1 MLQEEILERNKEI
14 ALMLGWKEATLEYK
28 MKWCAVPTE
37 DRLIRLNQLYV
48 PFLMKENN
56 EPLFEDTMYWSESW
70 NSLMD
75 AVGFIK
81 QNLRTS
87 EDTAD
92 AKVGE
97 YFIDEWSFG
106 VKSYYIRLI
115 QWTDNGWRMFDGVN
129 RDLSFYY
136 IIGENCQSEK
146 EAIFLAVSDLAKLY
160 NK

>member
-1 MLQEEILERNKEI
+1 
-14 ALMLGWKEATLEYK
+14 
-28 MKWCAVPTE
+28 
-37 DRLIRLNQLYV
+37 
-48 PFLMKENN
+48 MKENN
-56 EPLFEDTMYWSESW
+56 EPLFEDTVYWSKSW

-97 YFIDEWSFG
+97 YFIDEWRFG

-129 RDLSFYY
+129 RDLSIYY

>member
-14 ALMLGWKEATLEYK
+14 VLMLGLNHDEEAFVFDGQAY
-28 MKWCAVPTE
+28 
-37 DRLIRLNQLYV
+37 
-48 PFLMKENN
+48 
-56 EPLFEDTMYWSESW
+56 SW
-70 NSLMD
+70 DLPRFYSDWNYIMD

-97 YFIDEWSFG
+97 YFIDEWRFG

-129 RDLSFYY
+129 RDLSIYY

-146 EAIFLAVSDLAKLY
+146 EAIFLAVSDFAKLY
-160 NK
+160 NNKEL

>member
-14 ALMLGWKEATLEYK
+14 VLMLGLNHDEEAFVFDGQAY
-28 MKWCAVPTE
+28 
-37 DRLIRLNQLYV
+37 
-48 PFLMKENN
+48 
-56 EPLFEDTMYWSESW
+56 SW
-70 NSLMD
+70 DLPRFYSDWNYIMD

-87 EDTAD
+87 EDTDD

-97 YFIDEWSFG
+97 YFIDEWRFG

-115 QWTDNGWRMFDGVN
+115 QWTDNGWRMFDRVN
-129 RDLSFYY
+129 LDLSIYY

>member
-1 MLQEEILERNKEI
+1 
-14 ALMLGWKEATLEYK
+14 
-28 MKWCAVPTE
+28 
-37 DRLIRLNQLYV
+37 
-48 PFLMKENN
+48 
-56 EPLFEDTMYWSESW
+56 
-70 NSLMD
+70 MD

-97 YFIDEWSFG
+97 YFIDEWRFG
-106 VKSYYIRLI
+106 VKSYYIRLT
-115 QWTDNGWRMFDGVN
+115 QWTDKGWRMFDKEN
-129 RDLSFYY
+129 RDLSIYY

-146 EAIFLAVSDLAKLY
+146 EAIFLAASDLAKLY

>member
-1 MLQEEILERNKEI
+1 
-14 ALMLGWKEATLEYK
+14 
-28 MKWCAVPTE
+28 
-37 DRLIRLNQLYV
+37 
-48 PFLMKENN
+48 
-56 EPLFEDTMYWSESW
+56 
-70 NSLMD
+70 MD

-87 EDTAD
+87 EDTDD

-97 YFIDEWSFG
+97 YFIDEWRFG

-115 QWTDNGWRMFDGVN
+115 QWTDKGWRMFDEVN
-129 RDLSFYY
+129 RDLSIYY
-136 IIGENCQSEK
+136 IVGENCQSEK